1 MINNKGV
8 GLLNYINKPMNK
20 ESVLVL
26 YAAHNIKYEKCELYT
41 DFVLSLISLIFN
53 TYLGD
58 EITTQLEQK
67 NHFKWC
73 WNKNVENFKLEGINI
88 DSQKLFKYFFDF
100 MFQVFYTVPKTENE
114 KANENIL
121 KLWKYILDYN
131 NNKSK
136 SDVDTLIE
144 VYKLFENAINF
155 KQR

>member
-1 MINNKGV
+1 MISNKK
-8 GLLNYINKPMNK
+8 GLDLFNYINKPMSK
-20 ESVLVL
+20 ESILVL
-26 YAAHNIKYEKCELYT
+26 YAAHDIKHEKCELYS
-41 DFVLSLISLIFN
+41 DFVLSLIGLVFD

-58 EITTQLEQK
+58 EFTSPTEQK

-73 WNKNVENFKLEGINI
+73 WNKNVENFKFEGVHV
-88 DSQKLFKYFFDF
+88 DSPKLYKYFFDF
-100 MFQVFYTVPKTENE
+100 MFQVYYTIPKTEAE

-144 VYKLFENAINF
+144 VYKLFESGVHF
-155 KQR
+155 E

>member
-1 MINNKGV
+1 MS
-8 GLLNYINKPMNK
+8 K
-20 ESVLVL
+20 ESILVL
-26 YAAHNIKYEKCELYT
+26 YAAHNIKYEKCELYS
-41 DFVLSLISLIFN
+41 DFVQSLINLIFT

-58 EITTQLEQK
+58 EITTQVEQK

-73 WNKNVENFKLEGINI
+73 WNKNVENFKLEGINV
-88 DSQKLFKYFFDF
+88 DSQKLYKYFSDF
-100 MFQVFYTVPKTENE
+100 MFQVFYTVPKTETE

-144 VYKLFENAINF
+144 VYKLFEAGTNF
-155 KQR
+155 EQK